1 MITMNRKQL
10 LAIFRYLKVP
20 CDTYDLGTSMRIEAC
35 YDVEYTEQGWEMC
48 RFDRGKKYSVKIF
61 DNETDACFAL
71 LNHVMHMRGLSVR
84 LSLSIHQLH
93 SILVY
98 LKVPKDLY
106 DFSAG
111 YFGTNCYSMEW
122 TAQGWEVFFAVNGE
136 KCDVAVFDSE
146 TDACLDLLYKGMHR

>member
-1 MITMNRKQL
+1 MITLNRKQL

-93 SILVY
+93 SIL
-98 LKVPKDLY
+98 
-106 DFSAG
+106 SI
-111 YFGTNCYSMEW
+111 
-122 TAQGWEVFFAVNGE
+122 
-136 KCDVAVFDSE
+136 
-146 TDACLDLLYKGMHR
+146 